1 MKKISLALILAASL
15 FAQKPPKPL
24 KPGLY
29 AVFNTEL
36 GNIRV
41 QLFEKDTPNSVN
53 AFVGL
58 AQGTQSWRDP
68 KGNMVKKPM
77 YDNTTFYRVIPG
89 DVVQGGSPTGET
101 SYNCGFTIK
110 DEILPGIRFQGG
122 SLAIANAGT
131 PDTGGCQFFFTTGPE
146 HAFDGKFAIIG
157 QAVEGEDVIR
167 KLSQV
172 PSHDEHPA
180 NPPKL
185 ISVTI
190 ERVGPVPVVKKKK

>member
-1 MKKISLALILAASL
+1 MSLALILSACA

-29 AVFNTEL
+29 AVFRTEF
-36 GNIRV
+36 GNVRV
-41 QLFEKDTPNSVN
+41 SLFEKDTPNSVA

-68 KGNMVKKPM
+68 KGAVVKRPM
-77 YDNTTFYRVIPG
+77 YDNTTFYRILPGEVI
-89 DVVQGGSPTGET
+89 QGGSPTGE
-101 SYNCGFTIK
+101 SAYNCGFTIK
-110 DEILPGIRFQGG
+110 DEELPGIRFQSG

-131 PDTGGCQFFFTTGPE
+131 PDSGGCQFFFTTGPMRS
-146 HAFDGKFAIIG
+146 FDMKYTIIG
-157 QAVEGEDVIR
+157 QTVEGDAVLQKMSRIPVR
-167 KLSQV
+167 
-172 PSHDEHPA
+172 DEHPE

-190 ERVGPVPVVKKKK
+190 ERVGPVPAVKKPKK